1 MEEVLSAHLP
11 RLLFRLFGHV
21 FGFSCFLGAWGAP
34 DFGRFWAP
42 LVIYGCFFETFRIRL
57 AASKL
62 LMAAAGLAT

>member
-1 MEEVLSAHLP
+1 MFLA
-11 RLLFRLFGHV
+11 
-21 FGFSCFLGAWGAP
+21 SCFLGAWGAP